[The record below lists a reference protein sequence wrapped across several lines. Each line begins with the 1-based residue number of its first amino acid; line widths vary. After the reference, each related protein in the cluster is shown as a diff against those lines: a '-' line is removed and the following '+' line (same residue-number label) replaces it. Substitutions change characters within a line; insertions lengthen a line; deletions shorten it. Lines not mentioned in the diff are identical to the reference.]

1 VHVPFFIGGLA
12 TGTVGIGFFL
22 LPDPTHAMLHS
33 FWHVFIA
40 VAFLLLQEAV
50 YYPSQNKYARMAE
63 T

>member
-1 VHVPFFIGGLA
+1 VPFFLGGLA
-12 TGTVGIGFFL
+12 TGAVGIGFFL

-50 YYPSQNKYARMAE
+50 YYPAHNKYA
-63 T
+63 TQT